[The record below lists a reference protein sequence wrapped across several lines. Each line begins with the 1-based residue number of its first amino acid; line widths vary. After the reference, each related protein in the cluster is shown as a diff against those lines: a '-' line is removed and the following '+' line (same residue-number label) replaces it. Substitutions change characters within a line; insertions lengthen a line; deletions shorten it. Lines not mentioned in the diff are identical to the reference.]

1 MITSYP
7 ASPRRIIVLLK
18 TLQHIIENLNKKKW
32 KIWKTDKKEVIC
44 QSHAI
49 NKKYA
54 NTFRYVI
61 TFLVKVGQSWI
72 NSMKLAEENVN
83 KGFAFELKCSISLS
97 TLNCCTWSV
106 VSEGT
111 VFTLS
116 SHRCKAEE
124 REFQIWLPWA
134 NLNAAVNLDWSCCLF
149 RELFCSLLP
158 LRRKLLC
165 CPSEWVSVTIESEP
179 STSSADFDP
188 MFPDLSNFPGYGVLF
203 TVFYR
208 NDAYSHLRAQRG

>member
-1 MITSYP
+1 MRIWTKKSERYGKKRSYLSITC
-7 ASPRRIIVLLK
+7 
-18 TLQHIIENLNKKKW
+18 NK
-32 KIWKTDKKEVIC
+32 
-44 QSHAI
+44 Q
-49 NKKYA
+49 
-54 NTFRYVI
+54 
-61 TFLVKVGQSWI
+61 KVREYLSVCYNVSGQSWI
-72 NSMKLAEENVN
+72 NSMKLAEEDVN
-83 KGFAFELKCSISLS
+83 KGFPLELKCSISLS

-116 SHRCKAEE
+116 SHRYKTEE
-124 REFQIWLPWA
+124 SEFQIWLPWA

-149 RELFCSLLP
+149 RVLFCSLLP
-158 LRRKLLC
+158 RRRKLLC

-208 NDAYSHLRAQRG
+208 NVAYSRLRAQRG